1 MTDVAAALL
10 NETLLA
16 GKGAMLIDGKW
27 VEAQSGET
35 LDVFDPATGEVIAR
49 VAAAGAADV
58 DRAVAAARRAFDGG
72 RWSRL
77 TPAERGRLIWRLAD
91 LLERD
96 AAKFARLDCLDN
108 GKPLKMAEGDIGAAI
123 EGLRYMAG
131 WATKLAGTV
140 NPLSQR
146 GGAFHSFTA
155 REPVGVA
162 ALIVP
167 WNFPLLMAAGK
178 LGPALAAG
186 CAVVLKSAE
195 QTPLS
200 ALLLG
205 ELVLEAGFPA
215 GAVNILSGLGET
227 AGAAMAAH
235 AQVDKVSFTGSTAVG
250 REVARAATGNMKRVS
265 LELGGKSPVIVMADA
280 DVAAAVRGAANAIF
294 YNQGQVCTAGSR
306 LYVHRSLYDRVVGG
320 VVERAAAIRV
330 GPGLEPASEMGPL
343 VSDAQMAR
351 VLGYVESGRA
361 DGAELLVGGGRIG
374 NRGWFVQPTVLA
386 GVRPQMAVV
395 QEEIFGPVLVV
406 EAFDEDNLGTMAA
419 LANATDFGLA
429 ASVWSRDTAKAL
441 KLAEKIRAGAV
452 WVNCHGVYDPALP
465 FGGYGQSGW
474 GRESGEDG
482 VLAFTERKS
491 VTVRL

>member
-1 MTDVAAALL
+1 MDQPELL
-10 NETLLA
+10 SETLLA
-16 GKGAMLIDGKW
+16 GKGGLLIDGRW
-27 VEAQSGET
+27 VAAQSGET

-58 DRAVAAARRAFDGG
+58 DLAVAAARKAFDGG

-77 TPAERGRLIWRLAD
+77 TPGERGRLIWRLAD
-91 LLERD
+91 LVERD
-96 AAKFARLDCLDN
+96 AAKFARLDCVDN
-108 GKPLKMAEGDIGAAI
+108 GKPLKMAEGDVGAVV

-131 WATKLAGTV
+131 WATKLTGTV
-140 NPLSQR
+140 NPLSHR
-146 GGAFHSFTA
+146 HAHHSFTA

-167 WNFPLLMAAGK
+167 WNFPLLMATGK

-186 CAVVLKSAE
+186 CAVMLKSAE

-215 GAVNILSGLGET
+215 GAVNILSGHGET

-235 AQVDKVSFTGSTAVG
+235 PLVDKVSFTGSTAVG

-280 DVAAAVRGAANAIF
+280 DVAAAVRGAGNAIF

-306 LYVHRSLYDRVVGG
+306 LYVHRSLYDKVVGG
-320 VVERAAAIRV
+320 VVERAGTIKV

-343 VSDAQMAR
+343 VSDEQMAR
-351 VLGYVESGRA
+351 VLGYVDSGRA
-361 DGAELLVGGGRIG
+361 DGAEVLAGGGRIG
-374 NRGWFVQPTVLA
+374 NRGYFVQPTVLA
-386 GVRPQMAVV
+386 GVRREMAVV
-395 QEEIFGPVLVV
+395 REEIFGPVLVV
-406 EAFDEDNLGTMAA
+406 EAFDDDNLGTLAG
-419 LANATDFGLA
+419 LANATQYGLA
-429 ASVWSRDTAKAL
+429 ASVWTRDTAKAL
-441 KLAEKIRAGAV
+441 KLAERIRAGTV

-465 FGGYGQSGW
+465 FGGYGASGW
-474 GRESGEDG
+474 GRESGDEA
-482 VLAFTERKS
+482 VLAYTERKS
-491 VTVRL
+491 VTVKL

>member
-1 MTDVAAALL
+1 MESWTGLL

-16 GKGAMLIDGKW
+16 GKGGLLIDGTW

-35 LDVFDPATGEVIAR
+35 IEVLDPATGELVAR

-58 DRAVAAARRAFDGG
+58 DLAVAAARRAFDGG

-77 TPAERGRLIWRLAD
+77 THADRGRLLWRLAD
-91 LLERD
+91 LIERD
-96 AAKFARLDCLDN
+96 AAKFARLDSLDN
-108 GKPLKMAEGDIGAAI
+108 GKPLKLAEGDVAAVV
-123 EGLRYMAG
+123 EGFRYVAG

-140 NPLSQR
+140 NPLSHR
-146 GGAFHSFTA
+146 IAHHSYTV

-215 GAVNILSGLGET
+215 GAVNILSGHGET

-235 AQVDKVSFTGSTAVG
+235 PGIDKVSFTGSTPVG
-250 REVARAATGNMKRVS
+250 REVARAASGNMKRVS

-280 DVAAAVRGAANAIF
+280 DVAAATRAAGTAIF
-294 YNQGQVCTAGSR
+294 FNQGQTCTAGSR
-306 LYVHRSLYDRVVGG
+306 LYVHRSLFDRVVSG
-320 VVERAAAIRV
+320 VIERAGKIRL
-330 GPGLEPASEMGPL
+330 GPGLDPASEVGPL
-343 VSDAQMAR
+343 VSDEQMTR
-351 VLGYVESGRA
+351 VLGYIDSGRA
-361 DGAELLVGGGRIG
+361 DGAEVLVGGERVG
-374 NRGWFVQPTVLA
+374 NRGYFVQPTVLA
-386 GVRPQMAVV
+386 GVRREMAVV

-406 EAFDEDNLGTMAA
+406 EPFDDDNLGTLAE
-419 LANATDFGLA
+419 LANATQYGLA
-429 ASVWSRDTAKAL
+429 ASIWTRDTARAM
-441 KLAEKIRAGAV
+441 KLAERVRAGIV

-465 FGGYGQSGW
+465 FGGYGPSGW
-474 GRESGEDG
+474 GRESGEAG
-482 VLAFTERKS
+482 VLAFTEQKS
-491 VTVRL
+491 VTIKL